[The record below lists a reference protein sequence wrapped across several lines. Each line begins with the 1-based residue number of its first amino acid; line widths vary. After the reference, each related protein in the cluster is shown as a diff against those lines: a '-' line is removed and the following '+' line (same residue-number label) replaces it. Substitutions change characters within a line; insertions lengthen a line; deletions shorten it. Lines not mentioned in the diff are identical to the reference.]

1 MAKQKWHSKDFIN
14 RQFVKLHVKMLSK
27 SDVVFD
33 NFKGDAEDGF
43 FCGHIKVSPRYVN
56 YPLLCRYDAKIAA
69 LLGKAGFAVQEVAW
83 DIKPAEQNIGFMVSA
98 TPVNS

>member
-1 MAKQKWHSKDFIN
+1 MAKQKWYSKDFIN
-14 RQFVKLHVKMLSK
+14 RQFVKLHINMLSK

-56 YPLLCRYDAKIAA
+56 YPLLCKYDAKIAA
-69 LLGKAGFAVQEVAW
+69 LLGKTGFAVQEVVWSVKTAT
-83 DIKPAEQNIGFMVSA
+83 QNIEFMVSA
-98 TPVNS
+98 TPANS

>member
-1 MAKQKWHSKDFIN
+1 MAKQKWYSKDFIN

-33 NFKGDAEDGF
+33 NFKGDSVDGF

-69 LLGKAGFAVQEVAW
+69 LLGKAGFAVQEVVW
-83 DIKPAEQNIGFMVSA
+83 DIKTAEQNIGFMASA
-98 TPVNS
+98 TPANS